1 MRQKTRARHV
11 TTAKVFIAVVILF
24 VLSYVPVLIV
34 VLTGRYGSFA
44 RYIYMINHIGNPII
58 YYTFNECF
66 RRDTNEFVR
75 ALVAKLRDQHLTRCR
90 R

>member
-11 TTAKVFIAVVILF
+11 TTAKVFTSVVILF
-24 VLSYVPVLIV
+24 VLSYVPIV
-34 VLTGRYGSFA
+34 TALLTAMYARLA
-44 RYIYMINHIGNPII
+44 RYMYMINHIGNPLI
-58 YYTFNECF
+58 YYTFNKSF